1 MKFSAFIFDMD
12 GTLLDN
18 MGFHRDVWVEF
29 LAEKGIRIDAEQFS
43 AFSAGRTNAEILRQ
57 LIGPHLSD
65 FQVEEYSEAKEELY
79 RSRYRHLMKPA
90 EGLPEFLHKARE
102 MGAPLA
108 VASSAGCD
116 NIHFHLDVLHL
127 EGIFDVLVGSE
138 DVRRGKPDP
147 EIFLTAAER
156 LGVAPARCLV
166 FEDTPTGIEA
176 AQRAGMRVVAFTT
189 SYSSERLRQIQ
200 AVLRVEENFL
210 ALDPVDFFANS

>member
-29 LAEKGIRIDAEQFS
+29 LAEKGIRINAEQFS
-43 AFSAGRTNAEILRQ
+43 AFSAGRTNSEILRQ

-65 FQVEEYSEAKEELY
+65 RQVEEFSEAKEEMY

-90 EGLPEFLHKARE
+90 EGLPAFLLRARE
-102 MGAPLA
+102 IGAPLA

-116 NIHFHLDVLHL
+116 NIHFHLEVLDL

-147 EIFLTAAER
+147 EIFLTASQR

-166 FEDTPTGIEA
+166 FEDTPAGIEA

-200 AVLRVEENFL
+200 AVLRVEDNFK
-210 ALDPVDFFANS
+210 ALNPLDFFVNS